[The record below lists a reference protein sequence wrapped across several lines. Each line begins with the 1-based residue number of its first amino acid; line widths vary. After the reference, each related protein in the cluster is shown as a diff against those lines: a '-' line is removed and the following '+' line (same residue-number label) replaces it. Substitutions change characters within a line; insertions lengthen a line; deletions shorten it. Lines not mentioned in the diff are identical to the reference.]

1 MKLSKVTY
9 RVKDKNAKYKKEYNV
24 RAAVANNSEN
34 AGGVLYH
41 VPGVDLIDLREQML
55 DRDRSVRLLYNIFNH
70 IQTGTKPKKWGN
82 DETLSVDENERKAK
96 EQNIKI
102 MNYKWRE
109 ACSEY
114 IEKSQS
120 TINSVLFYSYE
131 ESGYKT
137 KRMNDNEAIIVK
149 MQYENRLSHFTG
161 GKLEDFVA
169 YTLRNSLVVSR
180 YDNQEFDSVNAMVV
194 FINNIGNGNIS
205 DKDKKTICKLADL
218 IRNDFSK
225 LNPNVQS
232 SQGANM
238 VRSVRNQNMVVQPQG
253 DKVSFPLVS
262 DEGKN
267 TVTNKNVEKK
277 GLNEF
282 LLNYANL
289 DDEERMEK
297 LRKLRRIIDVY
308 FSSPSHYQKDIF
320 STFFISS
327 VLNCNTCKSPPF
339 KSSFLIDVLPRD
351 FS

>member
-194 FINNIGNGNIS
+194 FIN
-205 DKDKKTICKLADL
+205 K
-218 IRNDFSK
+218 
-225 LNPNVQS
+225 
-232 SQGANM
+232 
-238 VRSVRNQNMVVQPQG
+238 
-253 DKVSFPLVS
+253 
-262 DEGKN
+262 
-267 TVTNKNVEKK
+267 
-277 GLNEF
+277 
-282 LLNYANL
+282 
-289 DDEERMEK
+289 
-297 LRKLRRIIDVY
+297 
-308 FSSPSHYQKDIF
+308 
-320 STFFISS
+320 
-327 VLNCNTCKSPPF
+327 
-339 KSSFLIDVLPRD
+339 
-351 FS
+351 